1 MHALLPTQ
9 RSLRTYLKLFGPLA
23 RYSAPRFVF
32 PLGVLVWLILVRTFR
47 WRRYNYIHRRYQTK
61 FEQGKLTLEDAQE
74 VVRMVTRY
82 ELPRVTGFGVAFAL
96 FKTYAIPTIS
106 KTLASTTEI
115 MSGDS
120 VSRRLADTGI
130 FIATWTQCP
139 LDGKTID
146 PGAIA
151 RGDLN
156 DPRANLAIARV
167 NWLHSRY
174 KISNDDYLYTL
185 ALFIFE
191 PEVWAAKYGWRSLS
205 TLECYAFYMT
215 WVEVGKRMGI
225 QDIPESPDDFKDWV
239 KEYEARVR
247 YPAQTNHDVA
257 VATIEELIRLLPG
270 GFASKNLARK
280 LSVAVL
286 EDDVRKAMMLEEQPK
301 YLKVSLDIFLKFTAW
316 RIRYFHLPAFKK
328 SSVANPDFPDN
339 PPLMH
344 PEYFQFRPWYK
355 PESKWFLGRWWDELQ
370 VLFGRH
376 EDVPSKRY
384 KSEGYRLD
392 TMGPARYEHA
402 GQGDVF
408 HMAEGLQGCPIHN
421 KWKARG

>member
-1 MHALLPTQ
+1 M
-9 RSLRTYLKLFGPLA
+9 
-23 RYSAPRFVF
+23 
-32 PLGVLVWLILVRTFR
+32 
-47 WRRYNYIHRRYQTK
+47 
-61 FEQGKLTLEDAQE
+61 
-74 VVRMVTRY
+74 
-82 ELPRVTGFGVAFAL
+82 
-96 FKTYAIPTIS
+96 
-106 KTLASTTEI
+106 
-115 MSGDS
+115 
-120 VSRRLADTGI
+120 
-130 FIATWTQCP
+130 
-139 LDGKTID
+139 
-146 PGAIA
+146 
-151 RGDLN
+151 
-156 DPRANLAIARV
+156 
-167 NWLHSRY
+167 
-174 KISNDDYLYTL
+174 
-185 ALFIFE
+185 FE

-205 TLECYAFYMT
+205 TLECYAYYMT

-239 KEYEARVR
+239 KDYEIRAR

-301 YLKVSLDIFLKFTAW
+301 YLKVSLDIFLRFTAW

-344 PEYFQFRPWYK
+344 PEYFQFKPWYK
-355 PESKWFLGRWWDELQ
+355 PESKWFFGRWWDELL

-384 KSEGYRLD
+384 KSGGYRLD
-392 TMGPARYEHA
+392 TMGPARYEHEHA
-402 GQGDVF
+402 TEVF
-408 HMAEGLQGCPIHN
+408 EN
-421 KWKARG
+421 WKAAPHLLTYLPFGPYASTEDFLENLWEGRLKKNFGDAYFVVYDKTRLDENQKPQMAGTIAFINSSAEDLSTEIGCIVVFPQFQRTHVTSNAVGLMMHYALDLPKDGGIGCRRVQWMANALNSASVGFAKKMGFELEGIIKWHRVISQSKAVGHNGSAIREGDPRGGHLARDTAMLATYWDVWENGGREMVDERMARTS